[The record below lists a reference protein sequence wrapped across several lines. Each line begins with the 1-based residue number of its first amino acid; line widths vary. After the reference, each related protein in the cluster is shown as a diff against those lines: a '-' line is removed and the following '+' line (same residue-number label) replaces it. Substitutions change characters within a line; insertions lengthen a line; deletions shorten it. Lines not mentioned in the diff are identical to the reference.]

1 MSKRLKVKCDK
12 CGVTI
17 TLSQRKIITKEIDI
31 GETLS
36 VQYFKCGNCKE
47 IFIISVDNVDTEE
60 IKKLYQRCRDSI
72 KLAKMN
78 VIMSDEAK
86 ENTIAECI
94 KRAETLSKNCKD
106 MQDKLLS
113 RYKKRIL
120 PILM

>member
-1 MSKRLKVKCDK
+1 MSKKLKVKCDK
-12 CGVTI
+12 CGGII
-17 TLSQRKIITKEIDI
+17 TLSQQKIITKEIDI